1 MASVARRDGR
11 SGRREITE
19 RLAARILGHIQAEN
33 LGTGDH
39 LAAQDLAA
47 RFSVSRTPVN
57 QALSLLRAKGVLRHE
72 KNRGYFVGEAR
83 DVAPSAIGLAEGD
96 HVSEA
101 YFALADEHLRGSLP
115 AQVSES
121 YLRERYR
128 LTRAQLTAVLSR
140 AAEEGWAERR
150 AGYGWG
156 FSPVLSTQESLEQT
170 YRVRLALEPA
180 ALLEPGYRLDAETAG
195 KLRAAEERLLAGA
208 IATDSADALHERG
221 VRFHETIVGASRNP
235 FFLAT
240 IQRINRV
247 RRLLSYRSMLDRTR
261 YPQHCREHLRILDL
275 IEGERNEEAAAAL
288 RRHLEGTMRN
298 LRKIKALLNAEGNGA
313 VPE

>member
-1 MASVARRDGR
+1 MASVMRRDSR

-19 RLAARILGHIQAEN
+19 RLAARILGHIQSED

-47 RFSVSRTPVN
+47 RFGVSRTPVN
-57 QALSLLRAKGVLRHE
+57 QALGLLHAKGVLRHE
-72 KNRGYFVGEAR
+72 QNRGYFVGEAR
-83 DVAPSAIGLAEGD
+83 DVTPDAIGLAEGD
-96 HVSEA
+96 DITEA
-101 YFALADEHLRGSLP
+101 YFALADDHLRARIP

-121 YLRERYR
+121 HLRERYR
-128 LTRAQLTAVLSR
+128 LTRAQLTAVLGR

-180 ALLEPGYRLDAETAG
+180 ALLEPGYQLDVETAER
-195 KLRAAEERLLAGA
+195 LRAAEERLLAGA
-208 IATDSADALHERG
+208 IDTDSADALHERG

-261 YPQHCREHLRILDL
+261 YPQHCREHLKILDL
-275 IEGERNEEAAAAL
+275 IGRRRNDEAAAAL

-298 LRKIKALLNAEGNGA
+298 LRKIKALLDAKENGA
-313 VPE
+313 VAE

>member
-1 MASVARRDGR
+1 MAPVARGNGR
-11 SGRREITE
+11 SGGREITE
-19 RLAARILGHIQAEN
+19 RLAARILDHIQSEN

-39 LAAQDLAA
+39 LAAQDLAG
-47 RFSVSRTPVN
+47 RFGVSRTPVN
-57 QALSLLRAKGVLRHE
+57 QALGLLHAKGVLQRE
-72 KNRGYFVGEAR
+72 KNRGYFVGEAK
-83 DVAPSAIGLAEGD
+83 DLSPSAIGLAEGD
-96 HVSEA
+96 TVSKA
-101 YFALADEHLRGSLP
+101 YFALAEDHLRGSLP
-115 AQVSES
+115 RQVSES

-180 ALLEPGYRLDAETAG
+180 AVLEPGYRLDPDTAAR
-195 KLRAAEERLLAGA
+195 LRAAEERLLAGA

-221 VRFHETIVGASRNP
+221 VRFHETVVGASRNP

-261 YPQHCREHLRILDL
+261 YPQHCREHLKILDL
-275 IEGERNEEAAAAL
+275 IERERNEEAAAAL

-298 LRKIKALLNAEGNGA
+298 LRKIKALLDAKENGA
-313 VPE
+313 VAE